1 MKPPGVIFLLLLAL
15 LVCAG
20 AVSVLVGP
28 VDVPLS
34 EVAVSGVIRLRLAR
48 LILAII
54 AGAGLSVAGV
64 IFQAILRN
72 PLADPYVLG
81 VSSGAGLGAAIAIM
95 AGLAAL
101 GTWMVPASA
110 FAGALVTVLL
120 VYTLARVRGAVPT
133 YTLLLAG
140 VVVGTGLSSVLAF
153 LVSIAT
159 HEELHS
165 VMWWLMGNLQI
176 FNWSLLWVVGVAAM
190 TGIVVTFLFSR
201 SLNVMTLGE
210 EPAAHLGLKVEAT
223 RRLFFIVGS
232 LVTGV
237 VVSACGLIGF
247 VGLIVPHSVRL
258 VLGAEHRRLVIG
270 SALVGAIFLVVAD
283 MLARTVLAPRE
294 VPIGVLTAFVGCPF
308 FIGLLRRRRRSL

>member
-101 GTWMVPASA
+101 GTWILPASA